1 MRIGTR
7 VWLLLVILVV
17 VVLGASTVLRTADQ
31 REILGEALIRDRQFF
46 GDALRA
52 SLVRSSQRE
61 LLQAVSAL
69 LESPRVRDAHVSAQ
83 LVDISNGAS
92 PGRLAHFTPDQE
104 AQLARG
110 EVVVNLSSSSI
121 VTIVPLLGRPG
132 ATTAIELVEPPLLEA
147 DLLRVAVAHGITA
160 AAALALSAG
169 LTSWLLVRWLVTRPL
184 LGLGLAARQ
193 IAGGQFDVRVP
204 AEGRDEV
211 GDFAREMNTMAEK
224 LSAAHQRIEEE
235 SSARVATLEALRH
248 ADRLRTVG
256 QLAAA
261 LAHELGT
268 PLNVVSGHARLIER
282 GEETGPD
289 NKQSARLIVEQAN
302 RMTNLIKTLLG
313 FARRQGSERKLLGAT
328 AIAQKAVGMLDPM
341 AHKLGVRLRVEE
353 LRPELFMR
361 ADESQ
366 ILQAVTNLIVNAM
379 QVSPTDETVTVQV
392 DGQRGKAPA
401 DVGGREGAFVHI
413 AVVDHGS
420 GLAPD
425 VVEHMFEPF
434 FTTKRAEEGTGLG
447 LPVAQGIARDHGG
460 WISVE
465 NANARGTRFTLHL
478 PAAERATASDG

>member
-7 VWLLLVILVV
+7 VWLLLVVLVI
-17 VVLGASTVLRTADQ
+17 VVLGASTLLRTADQ
-31 REILGEALIRDRQFF
+31 REILGEALVRDRQFL

-52 SLVRSSQRE
+52 SVARSTQRE
-61 LLQAVSAL
+61 LLQAVQSL
-69 LESPRVRDAHVSAQ
+69 LESPRVRAAHVSAQ
-83 LVDISNGAS
+83 LVDVSHGIY
-92 PGRLAHFTPDQE
+92 PGRLSHLTAAEE
-104 AQLARG
+104 AALTRG
-110 EVVVNLSSSSI
+110 EVVVDLSSDAI
-121 VTIVPLLGRPG
+121 VTVVPLLGKPG
-132 ATTAIELVEPPLLEA
+132 TTTAVELVEPPLLEA
-147 DLLRVAVAHGITA
+147 ELLKAAVAHSITA

-184 LGLGLAARQ
+184 IGLGQAAQ
-193 IAGGQFDVRVP
+193 KIAGGQFDVRVP
-204 AEGRDEV
+204 AEGKDEV
-211 GDFAREMNTMAEK
+211 ADFAREMNTMAQK
-224 LSAAHQRIEEE
+224 LMTAHQRIEEE

-282 GEETGPD
+282 ADETGPD
-289 NKQSARLIVEQAN
+289 SKQSARLIVEQAN
-302 RMTNLIKTLLG
+302 RMANLIKTLLG
-313 FARRQGSERKLLGAT
+313 FARRQGAERKLLAAT
-328 AIAQKAVGMLDPM
+328 AIANKAVGMLDPM
-341 AHKLGVRLRVEE
+341 AHKLGVRLRVDEAK
-353 LRPELFMR
+353 PELFMH

-379 QVSPTDETVTVQV
+379 QVSPNDEIVTVQV
-392 DGQRGKAPA
+392 DGERARAPA
-401 DVGGREGAFVHI
+401 DVGGREGPFVRI
-413 AVVDHGS
+413 AVVDHGG

-460 WISVE
+460 WISVDR
-465 NANARGTRFTLHL
+465 ANEHGTRFTIHL
-478 PAAERATASDG
+478 PAAEPPSSRA